1 MFEDD
6 DLPRQDHRKSE
17 IFKKAQDIV
26 KLVERI
32 VAINAEDGLAV
43 EEYEKEWFKN
53 NQEYLLRNSHTI
65 CAKIAGAYGD
75 MLYDIKM
82 ENAAI
87 IRKAA
92 RELITDARGL
102 QMNGYKEIEY
112 LDFLRAEVEE
122 FRILFAE
129 WVKTFDMGNYLIDR
143 WGLFNP
149 PGVNYDDHDPDDDIP
164 FDRNAFMDDMGMF
177 SVEGLDEDIRDAE
190 GDGEEEEDEPDS

>member
-6 DLPRQDHRKSE
+6 DLTRKNYRESD
-17 IFKKAQDIV
+17 IFKKAEEICE
-26 KLVERI
+26 LVERI
-32 VAINAEDGLAV
+32 VSVDVDDGSASK
-43 EEYEKEWFKN
+43 EHEKAWFKSS
-53 NQEYLLRNSHTI
+53 QEYLRNNSHII

-75 MLYDIKM
+75 TLYDIKM

-92 RELITDARGL
+92 RELITDSRGL
-102 QMNGYKEIEY
+102 QINGYKEIEY
-112 LDFLRAEVEE
+112 LDLLRVQVEE

-129 WVKTFDMGNYLIDR
+129 WVKTFDMGDYLIDR

-164 FDRNAFMDDMGMF
+164 FDRENFLKEMGWSSDNEDDDLDIENNE
-177 SVEGLDEDIRDAE
+177 EGEQE
-190 GDGEEEEDEPDS
+190 NPD